1 MPKVSV
7 IIPCYNQG
15 QYIDEAVES
24 VLNQTYKDFE
34 IIIINDGSTE
44 DFTKKLLHNYKK
56 PKTRVL
62 HTDNQGLASARN
74 EGIKEANGKYILPLD
89 SDDKIGGEYLE
100 EAVNILD
107 ENPGIGIVYC
117 KAESFGAV
125 DGKWELPEY
134 SLEEMLVDN
143 IIFCSAFFRKED
155 WEKVGGYNPD
165 MIYGW
170 EDYDLW
176 LSLIEKNILIYQIP
190 KVLFYYRVL
199 AGSMVKSKSRK
210 QKVEMF
216 VKIFHKHQD
225 LFVKNIDIWID
236 RIIGDT
242 QNYVAQ
248 LYIDTGLGYNEKQVM
263 SQVIH
268 GEGKRLEFDL
278 DSFSNIRSFRFDP
291 ANDYSVLHIN
301 SIKIVREDNS
311 SVLLENY
318 QSNAFYEENN
328 SYIFS
333 TYDPQILIDCPEKNV
348 KKMLINLDYIAI
360 GKKSFDYI
368 FKCKD
373 RLLNEKS
380 ELIQEKENQIQEKEN
395 QIQEKENQ
403 IQEKIELINRN
414 NRYINSLKNELE
426 SEKISHNIILNS
438 KSWKITAPLRWVFMK
453 PKQLKRKLN
462 TGIYAIFNQEYRLIE
477 KSGLFNTEY
486 YLNRNYDVRELNV
499 NPLVQ
504 YIESGAKQGKDPNP
518 LFDTSYYLDENPDV
532 AKSGVNPLAHY
543 IEVGFKEERDPNAL
557 FDTSYYLEQNPD
569 VVESGMN
576 PLLHYLN
583 IGIRE
588 RRDPN
593 PFFDTSYYLEQS
605 PDAVESEMSPLEHYM
620 KIGFKNGINP
630 NPFFNTSYYLDRNRD
645 VMKSKI
651 NPLIHYIHVGAKEGK
666 SINPLDTTKISIIAP
681 VYNVDEIFLKRCIRS
696 VLYQIYD
703 NWELCLIDDGSTKA
717 HIKPILE
724 KYAKDDPRIKVKFLK
739 ENQGV
744 SAALNEGASLA
755 TGEYLTFMDHDDE
768 MKNNALYEVFDVIH
782 KHCPDVIYSDESIID
797 GEGRTLGKHFKS
809 DYSPDLLLSHNY
821 ITHLLIVKKS
831 LFHEIGG
838 FSSEYDSAQDYDL
851 VLRLVERTNNI
862 YHIPKILYYW
872 RNISTS
878 ISSGFE
884 KKYNPENAGKNAI
897 QAALKRRE
905 IDANI
910 LAGYCKYYYR
920 VKRVLIDHPLVSI
933 IIPFKDEPKYL
944 RKCIEGILYETD
956 YQNIEIIC
964 IDNNSKKPETYDLI
978 NFLKEKDKR
987 IAFYQHKEPFNFSKI
1002 NNYGFEFAKG
1012 EHVVFMNN
1020 DIEVINSDWIECM
1033 LEHSQRKDV
1042 GVVGPLL
1049 YYPDDTVQ
1057 HAGVIIGLGGV
1068 AAHSHRNMPRDSA
1081 GHFGRLKAIQ
1091 NLSAVTGACMMTKKA
1106 IFKEL
1111 GGFDEYLTHAY
1122 NDIDYC
1128 LRVRAKGYLI
1138 VFTPYAELYHHE
1150 SISRGYENNPEK
1162 RARLEKEKEYFQS
1175 RWKNILDKGD
1185 PYYNPNLTLDK
1196 EDFSPRNFHTYPNP
1210 LTGGLR

>member
-15 QYIDEAVES
+15 QYVDEAVES

-34 IIIINDGSTE
+34 IIIVNDGSTE

-56 PKTRVL
+56 PKARVI
-62 HTDNQGLASARN
+62 HSDNQGLASARN
-74 EGIKEANGKYILPLD
+74 RGIEEAKGEYILPLD
-89 SDDKIGGEYLE
+89 ADDKIGKEYLE
-100 EAVNILD
+100 EAVKVLD
-107 ENPGIGIVYC
+107 ENPDIGIVYC
-117 KAESFGAV
+117 EAVHFGSQ
-125 DGKWELPEY
+125 DGLLVLPKY
-134 SLEEMLVDN
+134 SLETLLIGN
-143 IIFCSAFFRKED
+143 IIFASAFFKKEH
-155 WEKVGGYNPD
+155 WEKAGGYNIN
-165 MIYGW
+165 MVYGW
-170 EDYDLW
+170 EDWDFW
-176 LSLIEKNILIYQIP
+176 LSLIELGLKVYRIP
-190 KVLFYYRVL
+190 KILFHYRITET
-199 AGSMVKSKSRK
+199 SMRNKMTENK
-210 QKVEMF
+210 QFFMRLHAY
-216 VKIFHKHQD
+216 INHKK
-225 LFVKNIDIWID
+225 LYRNVAEINIVHK
-236 RIIGDT
+236 
-242 QNYVAQ
+242 VAQ
-248 LYIDTGLGYNEKQVM
+248 LYIDLGLGFNEKQAI
-263 SQVIH
+263 SQIIV
-268 GEGKRLEFDL
+268 GDEKSLEFDL
-278 DSFSNIRSFRFDP
+278 DSFSNIKSFRFDP
-291 ANDYSVLHIN
+291 VNDYSVLHIN
-301 SIKIVREDNS
+301 SIEIVKEDDS
-311 SVLLENY
+311 TLLLENF

-333 TYDPQILIDCPEKNV
+333 TYDPQILISCPERNV
-348 KKMLINLDYIAI
+348 KKMLINLDYVVI
-360 GKKSFDYI
+360 GKESFDYI

-403 IQEKIELINRN
+403 IQEKIELINRS
-414 NRYINSLKNELE
+414 NRYINNLKSELE
-426 SEKISHNIILNS
+426 NENNLHSIILNS
-438 KSWKITAPLRWVFMK
+438 KSWKITAPLRCVFMK
-453 PKQLKRKLN
+453 PKQLKRKLK
-462 TGIYAIFNQEYRLIE
+462 TGIYTIFDQEYRLIK
-477 KSGLFNTEY
+477 KSGLFDTEY
-486 YLNRNYDVRELNV
+486 YLSENNDVKELDA
-499 NPLVQ
+499 NPLVH
-504 YIESGAKQGKDPNP
+504 YVVSGAKEGRDPNP
-518 LFDTSYYLDENPDV
+518 LFDTSYYLDENPDL

-543 IEVGFKEERDPNAL
+543 IEVGFKEGRDPNSL

-583 IGIRE
+583 TGIRE

-593 PFFDTSYYLEQS
+593 PFFDTSYYLEQN
-605 PDAVESEMSPLEHYM
+605 PDAVESGMNPLEHYM
-620 KIGFKNGINP
+620 KIGFKDGINP

-645 VMKSKI
+645 VMKSKM
-651 NPLIHYIHVGAKEGK
+651 NPLIHYIRVGAKEGK
-666 SINPLDTTKISIIAP
+666 NISPLDTTKISIITP
-681 VYNVDEIFLKRCIRS
+681 IYNVDEIFLKKCIHS

-768 MKNNALYEVFDVIH
+768 MGNNALYEVFDVIH
-782 KHCPDVIYSDESIID
+782 KHCPDVIYSDESIIG

-884 KKYNPENAGKNAI
+884 KKYNPENAGKNAL

-933 IIPFKDEPKYL
+933 IISFKDEPKYL

-987 IAFYQHKEPFNFSKI
+987 IGFYQHKEPFNFSKI

-1012 EHVVFMNN
+1012 EHVLFMNN

-1068 AAHSHRNMPRDSA
+1068 AAHSHRNSSRDSA
-1081 GHFGRLKAIQ
+1081 GHFGRLKAVQ
-1091 NLSAVTGACMMTKKA
+1091 NLSAVTGACMMTKKEL
-1106 IFKEL
+1106 FKEL
-1111 GGFDEYLTHAY
+1111 GGFDEYLTHAF

-1128 LRVRAKGYLI
+1128 LKVREKGYLI

-1150 SISRGYENNPEK
+1150 SVSRGYENNPEK
-1162 RARLEKEKEYFQS
+1162 RARLEKEKKYFRS
-1175 RWKNILDKGD
+1175 RWKAVIDKGD

-1196 EDFSPRNFHTYPNP
+1196 EDFSPREMKNP
-1210 LTGGLR
+1210 